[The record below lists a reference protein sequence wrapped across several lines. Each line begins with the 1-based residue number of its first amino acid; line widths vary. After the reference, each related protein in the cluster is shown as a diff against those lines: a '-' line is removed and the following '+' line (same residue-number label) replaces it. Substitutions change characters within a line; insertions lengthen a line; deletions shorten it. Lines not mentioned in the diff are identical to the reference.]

1 MNGMHFILRTGSL
14 PNEQSALLYGSHIP
28 GIISSLRALLTYLCY
43 LSSHCEQRAKAVGCT
58 TAGLQYLLAKT
69 MLQASQALN
78 LSLYLL
84 LKADQAAKAKNI
96 DGSGFSY
103 EDDAA
108 DDARNHPVMERLNE
122 LSLLTDKL
130 REGVEEKTPGLRDQ
144 LRSLVKAA
152 SLMEGGEVSSSSE
165 DSSEGSESEGEEEG
179 HSAVEDDIEKPQ
191 PSAQPSSDAPL
202 SSSSDDSDEE
212 EENQDAVQRRIMNE
226 ARFSVRNQDI
236 DQDNKAA
243 SKKRKRRAAPLAS
256 EEDYGDAAE
265 ENDRAVAAGK
275 NLASTLNSIVQKEA
289 TSKKRR
295 GVATGDEAEA
305 ASEEYEQLQR
315 GLSLM
320 EDELGAGSDEDD
332 SEDDDDGLAMSD
344 DDDDDFYQKI
354 KAKSKAKKEA
364 KRAMYE
370 VAPKYPRLDGEVEGE
385 RAIGR
390 TIMKNRGLVAHKPKM
405 NRNPRVKKREQY
417 RKALIRRKGAV
428 REIRTDEGHMYGGE
442 STGIKS
448 GISRSRKLK

>member
-1 MNGMHFILRTGSL
+1 MSNPPSCMAPTLLVQPLRIGS
-14 PNEQSALLYGSHIP
+14 
-28 GIISSLRALLTYLCY
+28 
-43 LSSHCEQRAKAVGCT
+43 SSHTCSFVIFREQRTKAVGCT

-84 LKADQAAKAKNI
+84 LKADQASKAKHLE
-96 DGSGFSY
+96 GTGFSL
-103 EDDAA
+103 EDDTAE
-108 DDARNHPVMERLNE
+108 DALNHPVMERLNE

-152 SLMEGGEVSSSSE
+152 SLMNGGDVLTSG
-165 DSSEGSESEGEEEG
+165 DSSEGSDSEGGEEI
-179 HSAVEDDIEKPQ
+179 HSAVEDFIEKPQ
-191 PSAQPSSDAPL
+191 PSVQPSSDA
-202 SSSSDDSDEE
+202 SSSSPEGSDDDEDS
-212 EENQDAVQRRIMNE
+212 NQVAVQRRIMNE

-236 DQDNKAA
+236 NQDNKTA
-243 SKKRKRRAAPLAS
+243 SKKRKRRAAPLGS
-256 EEDYGDAAE
+256 EEDYGDDATE

-275 NLASTLNSIVQKEA
+275 NLASTLNSIAQKEA

-295 GVATGDEAEA
+295 GAATGDEAEA
-305 ASEEYEQLQR
+305 AGEDYEQLQR

-320 EDELGAGSDEDD
+320 EDELGAVSDEDD
-332 SEDDDDGLAMSD
+332 DGDDDDEGLVVS
-344 DDDDDFYQKI
+344 DDDDFYQKI

-370 VAPKYPRLDGEVEGE
+370 VAPKYPRLDGEVDGE

-405 NRNPRVKKREQY
+405 NRNPRVRKREQY

-428 REIRTDEGHMYGGE
+428 REIRTDEGHAYGGE

-448 GISRSRKLK
+448 GISRSRKLA